1 MKYIYMS
8 DEDKRKHA
16 FLLEVQRLS
25 LQLEDL
31 MDYYDVR
38 DTATYILLGGIVEP
52 YRPEDISQIDFKK
65 FSAVYS
71 YLIDSELIL
80 EELIDFIIHTYE
92 PPEKD
97 ELDDDDLDDL
107 LHGLG
112 VERE

>member
-1 MKYIYMS
+1 MS

-52 YRPEDISQIDFKK
+52 YRPEDISKIDRDWEKSM
-65 FSAVYS
+65 FS
-71 YLIDSELIL
+71 
-80 EELIDFIIHTYE
+80 FIF
-92 PPEKD
+92 
-97 ELDDDDLDDL
+97 
-107 LHGLG
+107 
-112 VERE
+112 V